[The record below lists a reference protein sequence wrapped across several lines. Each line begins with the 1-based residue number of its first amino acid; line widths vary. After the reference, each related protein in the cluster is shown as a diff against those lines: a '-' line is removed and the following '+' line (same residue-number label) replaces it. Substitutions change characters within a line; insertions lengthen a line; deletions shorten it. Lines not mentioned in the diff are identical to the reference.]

1 MNYFDPS
8 QYTGGNGKKLSKK
21 QARYVIIGIV
31 IILLAMVVF
40 A

>member
-8 QYTGGNGKKLSKK
+8 QYNGGNGKKLSKK

-31 IILLAMVVF
+31 IIILAMVVF